1 MKKPIPPKGDNP
13 AALEKYNKEFAAW
26 KRQAT
31 AWEIRQHEHDSRYGR
46 QEKLF
51 GKTTS
56 YTDPRDYARRNF
68 KLSTTGDTK
77 GLLVDIGNN
86 NALVTKEYKA
96 KLYDD
101 IANFERAQ
109 SSEFSARNRERLFGT
124 RTPFIDEKIS
134 SKKSYI
140 NRLNLKKS
148 PLDRLRSVLSKRTAE
163 GGKVF
168 DFNRAEAIKKEEA
181 KLSDLQAD
189 RLKIQNPKAYNKW
202 IAPSKSGM
210 DLGGNFEDL
219 QFDTTN
225 YYNIGD
231 KTVEQ
236 DINWYKTPTKDGEA
250 NVIDPNKVNNTNNQ
264 GVNTTEGSSETSSK
278 AGDSDVNVSSDDT
291 SIKESTPAIT
301 GRNVGHKNYD
311 ETSTAKGSAALS
323 IQKKLLDAGF
333 KQSELNKLSA
343 DYKAKYGNRKG
354 PLQLLGIRK

>member
-13 AALEKYNKEFAAW
+13 AALEKYNKELASW

-51 GKTTS
+51 GNTQS

-77 GLLVDIGNN
+77 GQLVDIGNN

-96 KLYDD
+96 QVYND
-101 IANFERAQ
+101 ITNFERAQ

-124 RTPFIDEKIS
+124 RTPLIDSRITSEKT
-134 SKKSYI
+134 YI
-140 NRLNLKKS
+140 GQLKNQN
-148 PLDRLRSVLSKRTAE
+148 PLLDRLRRGLSNTTAE
-163 GGKVF
+163 GEKVF
-168 DFNRAEAIKKEEA
+168 DYNRRLAIEKKEENVRN
-181 KLSDLQAD
+181 LQDD
-189 RLKIQNPKAYNKW
+189 RLKIQNPKAYNRW

-219 QFDTTN
+219 QYDTTN
-225 YYNIGD
+225 HFNLGD

-250 NVIDPNKVNNTNNQ
+250 NVISPTKVEQSNAYEEPS
-264 GVNTTEGSSETSSK
+264 VTSSK
-278 AGDSDVNVSSDDT
+278 TEKPVPPESNV
-291 SIKESTPAIT
+291 KPESTKPQSVQQMLEGMKISKDRISGIQRTYGAQIAQSQKK
-301 GRNVGHKNYD
+301 GKN
-311 ETSTAKGSAALS
+311 
-323 IQKKLLDAGF
+323 IQKLLKKLAGPIT
-333 KQSELNKLSA
+333 SLEMES
-343 DYKAKYGNRKG
+343 
-354 PLQLLGIRK
+354 